1 MIGRC
6 EAERKGESLLLPH
19 GQFAFY
25 DFYLDSIGVSE
36 YLSLIMDDYVYTG
49 GETRVTK
56 TVAIFFTLFRIRYH
70 RDIFRAARYKI
81 NHPINYC

>member
-6 EAERKGESLLLPH
+6 EAERKGESLLLSH

-36 YLSLIMDDYVYTG
+36 CLSLIVDDYVYTG

-56 TVAIFFTLFRIRYH
+56 TVAIFSRYFVFVTTPTSLEP
-70 RDIFRAARYKI
+70 RDIKLI
-81 NHPINYC
+81 TL